1 MVKKILQAFIVSLLI
16 GCGGQSQ
23 DHSSNA
29 GATSD
34 LQTFLQ
40 SFLSPKSNSKY
51 DFVIEN
57 SCGFDYKLINQKVY
71 SFDSDIEAED
81 ALKRIMRLTGLPP
94 NFKIRSASVNNA
106 CAVIKCDDAGNCD
119 RYILYNQE
127 FMERVKDQTNT
138 NYSELAILAHEIAH
152 HMAGHTLTNIGSSYD
167 MELEADKFAGFIL
180 FKLGASFEDAKLAY
194 SHLSPEGSSTH
205 PPREA
210 RIAALS
216 NGFFE
221 AKRSGGQIVN
231 SPKDEEVDSYP
242 KSENSKERM
251 LSEGDKARLQVLKRY
266 AALSQNNSQTPTL
279 ELLAILGLTPI
290 IYKKQIEEC
299 EIEPWP
305 VYKNRS
311 QSGEILFNLENVVSV
326 IKICNSFWTFDG
338 SNRLIGGNSGNTVL
352 LGHST
357 GGGDRL
363 INGYVLINSDLY
375 Y

>member
-1 MVKKILQAFIVSLLI
+1 MIKKIVQAFIISLLI

-34 LQTFLQ
+34 LQTFWQ
-40 SFLSPKSNSKY
+40 SFLAPISNSKY

-221 AKRSGGQIVN
+221 AKRSGGRVVN
-231 SPKDEEVDSYP
+231 STKENVATYP
-242 KSENSKERM
+242 KNENPSESL
-251 LSEGDKARLQVLKRY
+251 LSAGDKLRLEVLKRY
-266 AALSQNNSQTPTL
+266 AAFCQYNPEMALKSIMEGAPIINSFQLDECDVESWPVHLNLSQGGNV
-279 ELLAILGLTPI
+279 
-290 IYKKQIEEC
+290 IYDLHNATYVLKVC
-299 EIEPWP
+299 ESYW
-305 VYKNRS
+305 V
-311 QSGEILFNLENVVSV
+311 
-326 IKICNSFWTFDG
+326 FDQ
-338 SNRLIGGNSGNTVL
+338 SNRLLGGT
-352 LGHST
+352 
-357 GGGDRL
+357 DQK
-363 INGYVLINSDLY
+363 GYGTIPNDIY